1 MKTFVFS
8 ACIAAASIAFGAGV
22 TTTAEAQSV
31 RASAADG
38 ALVGL
43 HDLRREGNKTCMV
56 GHSHNG
62 SSYGMRSRNQAE
74 ATALRN
80 WSEFTALEYGGHWG
94 SPSLASDKSMKCSTG
109 GSGWNCDFDA
119 RPCKR

>member
-1 MKTFVFS
+1 MRHVVRAATVTVACFIITSTSLTS
-8 ACIAAASIAFGAGV
+8 AH
-22 TTTAEAQSV
+22 AQS
-31 RASAADG
+31 DG

-43 HDLRREGNKTCMV
+43 HELRREGKKTCMV

-62 SSYGMRSRNQAE
+62 SSYGLRSRNQAE
-74 ATALRN
+74 AVALRN

-94 SPSLASDKSMKCSTG
+94 SPSLASDKAMKCSMG
-109 GSGWNCDFDA
+109 ASGWNCDFDA

>member
-1 MKTFVFS
+1 MRNLLLAICLAV
-8 ACIAAASIAFGAGV
+8 ACAGTVTPAAA
-22 TTTAEAQSV
+22 QS
-31 RASAADG
+31 DG

-43 HDLRREGNKTCMV
+43 HELRREGKKTCMV

-62 SSYGMRSRNQAE
+62 SSYGQRSRGQAE
-74 ATALRN
+74 AVALRN

-94 SPSLASDKSMKCSTG
+94 SPALSSDKTMRCSQNT
-109 GSGWNCDFDA
+109 SGWSCDFDA

>member
-1 MKTFVFS
+1 MRSFLLTISLAVSCVGVSS
-8 ACIAAASIAFGAGV
+8 AFAA
-22 TTTAEAQSV
+22 TQ
-31 RASAADG
+31 DG

-43 HDLRREGNKTCMV
+43 HDLRREGNKMCMV

-62 SSYGMRSRNQAE
+62 SSYGLRTRNQAE
-74 ATALRN
+74 AAALRN

-94 SPSLASDKSMKCSTG
+94 SPALASDKTMKCSIG

>member
-1 MKTFVFS
+1 MRYVLLAVS
-8 ACIAAASIAFGAGV
+8 LAVSCVSAASSAS
-22 TTTAEAQSV
+22 AQSV
-31 RASAADG
+31 GASGADG

-43 HDLRREGNKTCMV
+43 HELRREGKKICMV

-62 SSYGMRSRNQAE
+62 SSYGLRTRGQAE
-74 ATALRN
+74 AVALRN

-94 SPSLASDKSMKCSTG
+94 SPSLASDKTMKCG
-109 GSGWNCDFDA
+109 MGASGWNCDFDA

>member
-1 MKTFVFS
+1 MASTSS
-8 ACIAAASIAFGAGV
+8 AN
-22 TTTAEAQSV
+22 AQS
-31 RASAADG
+31 DG

-43 HDLRREGNKTCMV
+43 HDLRREGKKTCMV

-62 SSYGMRSRNQAE
+62 SSYGLRNRNQAE
-74 ATALRN
+74 AAALRN

-94 SPSLASDKSMKCSTG
+94 SPSLASDKAMKCG
-109 GSGWNCDFDA
+109 LGASGWNCDFDA

>member
-1 MKTFVFS
+1 MRRIVLAMGLAGS
-8 ACIAAASIAFGAGV
+8 CLIAATSV
-22 TTTAEAQSV
+22 SAQSV
-31 RASAADG
+31 AASGADG

-43 HDLRREGNKTCMV
+43 HDLRREGKKICMV

-62 SSYGMRSRNQAE
+62 SSYGLRTRSQAE
-74 ATALRN
+74 AAALRN

-94 SPSLASDKSMKCSTG
+94 SPSLASDKTMTCGMGS
-109 GSGWNCDFDA
+109 SGWNCDFDA